1 MTRQLNSVRSAKE
14 FDSVYMREVHLREK
28 EVEELE
34 EEVKKLRK

>member
-1 MTRQLNSVRSAKE
+1 MTRHLKSAQSAKQ

-34 EEVKKLRK
+34 EEVKKLKK